1 MFKKLEIKFIIT
13 IMALLTSIVVLLF
26 GTIYMTTK
34 TNNEYML
41 FSQVN
46 NTLNDI
52 KISNSGKITAHGRF
66 VEDSILAEYNIKEN
80 SILYSTTLDINENDI
95 KQLISSVV
103 STNKDKGF
111 VKYHDNNYV
120 YNFKRNPFGVDIVLQ
135 ECNYYNNYLNKLIA
149 EFIIIGVISLI
160 VLFILSV
167 HIAKKSIKP
176 VEAAYNSQKRFIG
189 DASHELKTPL
199 AVIKTNIDVLKANE
213 NDTIKNQEKWFNYI
227 SFQTDRMSKLV
238 SNLLYL
244 AKSDNNEVLG
254 KESLFNVADSIM
266 NQILSFEAIAY
277 ENNLE
282 LKCDIDPQIN
292 FYGDKEAINQL
303 IGILVDNAI
312 KHSYKDTVINVTLK
326 EIRQKMCI
334 CVENIGETIPKE
346 DIDKIFERFYRV
358 DKSRERE
365 RGGYGLG
372 LSIAKSIT
380 LRYKGK
386 IYAQSE
392 NNITKFKV
400 ELPMQ
405 INNK

>member
-1 MFKKLEIKFIIT
+1 MPMFKKLKIKFIIT

-26 GTIYMTTK
+26 GTIYMTTRK
-34 TNNEYML
+34 NNEYML
-41 FSQVN
+41 FSQVTA
-46 NTLNDI
+46 TLNDI
-52 KISNSGKITAHGRF
+52 KISNAGQITAHGRY
-66 VEDSILAEYNIKEN
+66 VEDSILAEYNFIDN
-80 SILYSTTLDINENDI
+80 NIIYSTSINVDKEDIRE
-95 KQLISSVV
+95 LISRVFNDS
-103 STNKDKGF
+103 KDKGF
-111 VKYHDNNYV
+111 LKYSDNNYV
-120 YNFKRNPFGVDIVLQ
+120 YAFRKTPFGTDIVFQ
-135 ECNYYNNYLNKLIA
+135 ECNGYNSYLNKLIV
-149 EFIIIGVISLI
+149 EFIIIGVISLVI
-160 VLFILSV
+160 LFALSV
-167 HIAKKSIKP
+167 IIARKSIKP

-244 AKSDNNEVLG
+244 ARSDNNEVLG
-254 KESLFNVADSIM
+254 KESLFNVGDSIM

-282 LKCDIDPQIN
+282 LKCDIDEKIN

-312 KHSYKDTVINVTLK
+312 KHSFKNTIVRVKLE
-326 EIRQKMCI
+326 EIKKRMCI
-334 CVENIGETIPKE
+334 SVQNTGETIPKE

-372 LSIAKSIT
+372 LSIAKSIVT
-380 LRYKGK
+380 RYKGK
-386 IYAQSE
+386 IYVQSE
-392 NNITKFKV
+392 NNLTKFSV
-400 ELPMQ
+400 ELP
-405 INNK
+405 IK